1 MVNKT
6 NLCPDVLIL
15 LILRSYFNTAE
26 HFTLPNRVSTT
37 AIETSAKMRRRVI
50 CQVYTQ
56 NRVYGTETQSFRAI

>member
-6 NLCPDVLIL
+6 NFRLGV

-26 HFTLPNRVSTT
+26 RFTQSNRVFTT

-50 CQVYTQ
+50 C
-56 NRVYGTETQSFRAI
+56 

>member
-6 NLCPDVLIL
+6 NFCLEV

-26 HFTLPNRVSTT
+26 RFTLSNRVSTT
-37 AIETSAKMRRRVI
+37 AIETSAKMRLRVI
-50 CQVYTQ
+50 CQVYIQ

>member
-1 MVNKT
+1 MCMVNKT
-6 NLCPDVLIL
+6 NFRLGV

-26 HFTLPNRVSTT
+26 RFTLSNRVFTT